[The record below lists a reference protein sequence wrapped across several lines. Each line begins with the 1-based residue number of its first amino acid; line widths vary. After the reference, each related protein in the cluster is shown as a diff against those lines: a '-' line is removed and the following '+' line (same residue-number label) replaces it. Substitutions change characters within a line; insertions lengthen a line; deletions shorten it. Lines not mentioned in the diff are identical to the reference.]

1 MIPTLFLEKFFKISG
16 VSGGEFAFEGVADH
30 EVIAGNTDGKGRE
43 QGDGFRHYQRE
54 DGHEAGLQTHVD

>member
-1 MIPTLFLEKFFKISG
+1 M
-16 VSGGEFAFEGVADH
+16 SGGEFAFEGVADH
-30 EVIAGNTDGKGRE
+30 EVIAGNTDCKGRE